1 MEESNICG
9 LSVKIA
15 LGGIHFPLQDGHHQ
29 IMRMGVALSTRT
41 ASTSSSTSTKP
52 PRAMSLSS
60 CGHQTTRLGGWDC
73 HHKKTLSNVNS
84 IKINI
89 KINIKVDLD
98 INININIRV
107 VTNQIMR
114 MAEAIYRESFEMCL
128 FKRILKSI

>member
-1 MEESNICG
+1 
-9 LSVKIA
+9 
-15 LGGIHFPLQDGHHQ
+15 
-29 IMRMGVALSTRT
+29 
-41 ASTSSSTSTKP
+41 
-52 PRAMSLSS
+52 MSLSS

-89 KINIKVDLD
+89 KINIKVDID

-114 MAEAIYRESFEMCL
+114 MAEAIFFSEELLMMFCGGGQTHQGG
-128 FKRILKSI
+128 KH